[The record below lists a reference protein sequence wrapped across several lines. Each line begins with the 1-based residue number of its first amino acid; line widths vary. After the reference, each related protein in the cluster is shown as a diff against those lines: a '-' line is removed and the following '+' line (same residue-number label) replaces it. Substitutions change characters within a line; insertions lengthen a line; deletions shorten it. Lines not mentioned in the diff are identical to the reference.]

1 MDARE
6 VQGNVVFK
14 LIEMLSLLLDSKVL
28 PLSLS
33 IFHLSPLSLP
43 IYFFSSFAYDKRE
56 ALSIS
61 CFQSGVRNRDARISE
76 SLREKGKIYC
86 QIYSIL

>member
-6 VQGNVVFK
+6 VQGNVVLK

-33 IFHLSPLSLP
+33 VFLLSSLPFLSLLHMVREKLLVSAV
-43 IYFFSSFAYDKRE
+43 FSLE
-56 ALSIS
+56 LETVML
-61 CFQSGVRNRDARISE
+61 QNQNL
-76 SLREKGKIYC
+76 LREKGKIYC
-86 QIYSIL
+86 QIYSIF